1 LTDVEILVESED
13 CANLLIEEL
22 LKGQIVETLV
32 QQVLGRL
39 NEGEQD
45 EADAIHNA
53 LTIIENVGRGFI

>member
-1 LTDVEILVESED
+1 MTDVEILHESED
-13 CANLLIEEL
+13 CAKLLIEEL

-32 QQVLGRL
+32 QQVLSRL

-53 LTIIENVGRGFI
+53 LSIIENVLF